1 MSRSVGIWG
10 EAQVANY
17 LRKNR
22 YRLVAHSSHCRFGKI
37 DLIAMD
43 GKTLCFVEVKTRS
56 NLSMGLPREY
66 VNAAKQERIR
76 KTALFY
82 LSEKELD
89 CPMRFDVAEVYQSGS
104 GALERIKYIKN
115 AF

>member
-22 YRLVAHSSHCRFGKI
+22 YRLVAHS
-37 DLIAMD
+37 
-43 GKTLCFVEVKTRS
+43 
-56 NLSMGLPREY
+56 
-66 VNAAKQERIR
+66 
-76 KTALFY
+76 
-82 LSEKELD
+82 
-89 CPMRFDVAEVYQSGS
+89 YQ
-104 GALERIKYIKN
+104 LERIESIKN